1 MFVARIGKLLLEGNV
16 VKTHGRMST
25 NNAEGTRLNMNAHK
39 NKWGKA
45 KSICRIK
52 KSVHEM
58 ESSG

>member
-39 NKWGKA
+39 TSGEKQKV
-45 KSICRIK
+45 
-52 KSVHEM
+52 SV
-58 ESSG
+58 G